1 MLIFK
6 VVIIGVIAFALG
18 VTLTLFC
25 MRIRDRKKEEDG
37 SED

>member
-6 VVIIGVIAFALG
+6 AVIIAVIAFALG
-18 VTLTLFC
+18 VVFTLFC